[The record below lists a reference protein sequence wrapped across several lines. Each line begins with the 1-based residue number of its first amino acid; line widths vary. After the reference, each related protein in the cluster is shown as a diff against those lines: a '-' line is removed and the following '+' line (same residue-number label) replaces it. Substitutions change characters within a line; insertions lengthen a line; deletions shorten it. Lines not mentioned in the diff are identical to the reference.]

1 MGNSFKNSR
10 NVDQNLR
17 YSLTEC
23 VDFKY
28 RQTANSLIRLRGYT
42 CWSRPSL
49 FAYTIRVVLYYI
61 AAYLFYSISK
71 PEQVTLGLQ
80 QESQK
85 WSDVVHK
92 YSVKNR
98 GPSPLENKDII
109 VYVPAIVHRREDLI
123 ADTYVEVNNYA
134 VSFSFS
140 LNLNRHSQLQQTS
153 FLNFFFFHRK

>member
-1 MGNSFKNSR
+1 M
-10 NVDQNLR
+10 
-17 YSLTEC
+17 
-23 VDFKY
+23 
-28 RQTANSLIRLRGYT
+28 LISAFTVRIH
-42 CWSRPSL
+42 
-49 FAYTIRVVLYYI
+49 FIRVVEYYL

-134 VSFSFS
+134 AFFNFS
-140 LNLNRHSQLQQTS
+140 LNLNRQSQVQQMT
-153 FLNFFFFHRK
+153 FLNYLFLFFDRK